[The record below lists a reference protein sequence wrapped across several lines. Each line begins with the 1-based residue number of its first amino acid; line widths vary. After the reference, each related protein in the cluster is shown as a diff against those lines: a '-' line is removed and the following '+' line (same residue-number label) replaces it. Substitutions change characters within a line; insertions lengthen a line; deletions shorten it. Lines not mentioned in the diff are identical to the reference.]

1 MLQEVCLD
9 TRSSPFLQKA
19 KRKKKKKKEKE
30 KSKRPEARRQSSDGW
45 IQWRRRRTGNTCFI
59 GCISFL
65 AMPLCA
71 FSKKIRKLKKGYFC
85 HKFNIPQNQLY
96 VGPYPAKDYYMPEV
110 MSVKGRNKSEEGHVA
125 QQGKIL
131 IFKNFTLTRLVRV
144 RRSIANKDV
153 WLSKN
158 CLKRI
163 PISILLP
170 RLPSLLPTI

>member
-1 MLQEVCLD
+1 
-9 TRSSPFLQKA
+9 
-19 KRKKKKKKEKE
+19 
-30 KSKRPEARRQSSDGW
+30 
-45 IQWRRRRTGNTCFI
+45 
-59 GCISFL
+59 
-65 AMPLCA
+65 MPLCA